1 MSRRRFLHHCLQGA
15 SLPLLGPLAAA
26 ASVPLQHG
34 HREGRPFRVL
44 MITFRGETDVDR
56 GFRAYLADAGLRV
69 DYTVRDAQQDV
80 SRLPAIVQEART
92 LAPDLIYVWGTPA
105 TLAVVGRYDDPDT
118 AQRYLHDIPVVFAL
132 VAAPLQSRIVQRLDA
147 PGRNVT
153 GAVHVVPPEV
163 QLRVMQ
169 NYRPFRKLGVL
180 YNGAEPN
187 SRAILVQARAFCQ
200 RQGVELVERTF
211 LTGSQGQPVGDGVE
225 DLVAQIHGAGAQ
237 WLYLLPDTFLGT
249 MYQRIAP
256 AALQLQLPSFGAAE
270 LAVRSGGALLGLIS
284 RYYSVGQLAGAK
296 AVEILVGGKPAGA
309 LPVETLKRFA
319 LLVNMR
325 IAHSLGMYPPIDMLN
340 YAEVIAV
347 GDTPAVAS

>member
-1 MSRRRFLHHCLQGA
+1 MSRRRFLRHCLQGA
-15 SLPLLGPLAAA
+15 GLPLLGPLAAGA
-26 ASVPLQHG
+26 ATVLHP
-34 HREGRPFRVL
+34 EGRPFRVL
-44 MITFRGETDVDR
+44 MITFRGETEVDK

-69 DYTVRDAQQDV
+69 DYTVRDARQDV
-80 SRLPAIVQEART
+80 SRLPAIVQEARA
-92 LAPDLIYVWGTPA
+92 LKPDLIYTWGTPA
-105 TLAVVGRYDDPDT
+105 TLAVAGPYDDADT
-118 AQRYLHDIPVVFAL
+118 AQRYIHDIPVVFAL
-132 VAAPLQSRIVQRLDA
+132 VAAPVQSHIVQRLEA

-153 GAVHVVPPEV
+153 GAVHVVPPDV

-169 NYRPFRKLGVL
+169 SYRPFNKLGVL

-187 SRAILVQARAFCQ
+187 SRAIVAQARAFCE
-200 RQGVELVERTF
+200 RQGAALVERTF
-211 LTGSQGQPVGDGVE
+211 RTGSQGQPVGDGVE
-225 DLVAQIHGAGAQ
+225 DLVAQLHGAGAQ

-249 MYQRIAP
+249 LYDRVTP
-256 AALQLQLPSFGAAE
+256 AALQLRLPSFGAAE

-296 AVEILVGGKPAGA
+296 AVDILAGGKAPGS

-325 IAHSLGMYPPIDMLN
+325 VAHSLRMYPPIDMLN

-347 GDTPAVAS
+347 GDTPAAAS